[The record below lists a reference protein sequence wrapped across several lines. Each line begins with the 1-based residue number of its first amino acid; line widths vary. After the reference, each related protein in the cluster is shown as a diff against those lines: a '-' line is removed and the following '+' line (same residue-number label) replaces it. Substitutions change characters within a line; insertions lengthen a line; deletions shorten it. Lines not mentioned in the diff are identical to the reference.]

1 MYSNTNNMYKRKEP
15 GPYFHISLDDNRIED
30 LFQMQLGFYKIPTL
44 AYYGLNFPYGG
55 IN

>member
-1 MYSNTNNMYKRKEP
+1 MDKPKEP
-15 GPYFHISLDDNRIED
+15 GPNFHISLDGDKVED

-55 IN
+55 DP